1 MNNWF
6 DLLNSQQP
14 YGDNS
19 NAYGLEIDE
28 QNKLLDEMDN
38 FIKTML
44 VHSKKSFMPFQKG
57 ILLTNMSLRNL
68 LVDLK
73 SYYELT
79 YVITR
84 RLNQD
89 ILENFFSFMRG
100 MGGFNTH
107 PNPLDFKYRYQCI
120 YINN

>member
-1 MNNWF
+1 M
-6 DLLNSQQP
+6 
-14 YGDNS
+14 GIANS

-28 QNKLLDEMDN
+28 QNTLLDEMDN

-44 VHSKKSFMPFQKG
+44 VHSKKSLLPFQKG
-57 ILLTNMSLRNL
+57 ILLKNMSLRKL

-73 SYYELT
+73 SYYGLT

-89 ILENFFSFMRG
+89 ILENF
-100 MGGFNTH
+100 
-107 PNPLDFKYRYQCI
+107 
-120 YINN
+120 